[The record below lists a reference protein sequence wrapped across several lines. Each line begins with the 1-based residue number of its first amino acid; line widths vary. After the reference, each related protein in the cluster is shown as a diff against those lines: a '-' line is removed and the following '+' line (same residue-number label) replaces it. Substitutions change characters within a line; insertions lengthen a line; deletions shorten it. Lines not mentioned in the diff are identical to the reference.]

1 MINFIEKVTIAEKSK
16 NHVLENYT
24 LVKFES
30 WGKGHID
37 AKTIS
42 EIKQFRLDEFILL
55 YQGSELFVDFL
66 HSQLL

>member
-1 MINFIEKVTIAEKSK
+1 MYTNLFVINFIEKVAIAGKFSFTK

-37 AKTIS
+37 AKTN
-42 EIKQFRLDEFILL
+42 FRNKAI
-55 YQGSELFVDFL
+55 
-66 HSQLL
+66 